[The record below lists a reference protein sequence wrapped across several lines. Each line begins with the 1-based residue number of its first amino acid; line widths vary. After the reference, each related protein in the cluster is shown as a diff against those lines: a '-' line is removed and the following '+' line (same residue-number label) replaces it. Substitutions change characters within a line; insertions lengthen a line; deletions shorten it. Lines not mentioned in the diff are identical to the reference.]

1 MSVVIPP
8 LPQYAFMAWCLVKA
22 QRQPYFYLFTSMY
35 LNIKGFQKQVVRT
48 IFGHKRR
55 EEATGGWRKC
65 VMRIFKIHI
74 IKVMK

>member
-1 MSVVIPP
+1 
-8 LPQYAFMAWCLVKA
+8 
-22 QRQPYFYLFTSMY
+22 MY